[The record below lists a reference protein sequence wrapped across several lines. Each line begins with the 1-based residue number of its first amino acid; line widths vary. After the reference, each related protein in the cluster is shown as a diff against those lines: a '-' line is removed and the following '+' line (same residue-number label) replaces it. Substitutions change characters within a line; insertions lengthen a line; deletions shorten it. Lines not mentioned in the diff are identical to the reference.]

1 MRGRFTLKKYAKL
14 FLNNFELIFASL
26 CVTTTTLLV
35 LMNVFLRYFM
45 NTGIYWSEEVA
56 TMCFVWCIFVG
67 SASAY
72 KNGAHLGVDL
82 LVKKLPKVPRAIVKI
97 LVDILLIAI
106 NGYILY
112 LSIKFVSTSY
122 QKPTAVLAISS
133 AWVSSSLI
141 VGFGL
146 TTIYAIRDLVKDIMK
161 TVKGEEL

>member
-1 MRGRFTLKKYAKL
+1 MKRYAKL
-14 FLNNFELIFASL
+14 FLDNFELIFASI
-26 CVTTTTLLV
+26 CVSVTTILV
-35 LMNVFLRYFM
+35 LVNVFLRYFM

-67 SASAY
+67 SAAAY

-82 LVKKLPKVPRAIVKI
+82 VIKKLPKGPRAIVKI
-97 LVDILLIAI
+97 LVDILLILI

-112 LSIKFVSTSY
+112 LSVKFVSTSY

-146 TTIYAIRDLVKDIMK
+146 TTVYAIRDLIKDIVK

>member
-1 MRGRFTLKKYAKL
+1 LKKYAKL
-14 FLNNFELIFASL
+14 FLANFELIFASL

-82 LVKKLPKVPRAIVKI
+82 LVRKLPKVPRAIVKI
-97 LVDILLIAI
+97 LVDILLILI

-112 LSIKFVSTSY
+112 LSVKFVSTSY

-146 TTIYAIRDLVKDIMK
+146 TTIYAIRDMVADIIK

>member
-1 MRGRFTLKKYAKL
+1 MKKYVKL
-14 FLNNFELIFASL
+14 FLNNFELVFASL

-72 KNGAHLGVDL
+72 KNGAHLGVDI
-82 LVKKLPKVPRAIVKI
+82 LVKKLPKWSRAIVKI

-146 TTIYAIRDLVKDIMK
+146 TTIYAIRDLVKDIVK

>member
-1 MRGRFTLKKYAKL
+1 MKKYAKL

-82 LVKKLPKVPRAIVKI
+82 LVRKLPKVPRAIVKI
-97 LVDILLIAI
+97 LVDILLILI

-146 TTIYAIRDLVKDIMK
+146 TTIYAIRDMVVDVIK

>member
-1 MRGRFTLKKYAKL
+1 MKKYAKL

-146 TTIYAIRDLVKDIMK
+146 TTIYAIRDLIKDIVK

>member
-1 MRGRFTLKKYAKL
+1 MKKYAKL

-26 CVTTTTLLV
+26 CVTATTLLV

-112 LSIKFVSTSY
+112 LSVKFVSTSY

-146 TTIYAIRDLVKDIMK
+146 TTIYAIRDMVVDIIK

>member
-1 MRGRFTLKKYAKL
+1 MKKYAKL

-97 LVDILLIAI
+97 LVDILLILI

-112 LSIKFVSTSY
+112 LSVKFVSTSY

-146 TTIYAIRDLVKDIMK
+146 TTIYAIRDMVVDIIK

>member
-1 MRGRFTLKKYAKL
+1 MKKYVKL

-82 LVKKLPKVPRAIVKI
+82 LVRKLPKVPRAIVKI
-97 LVDILLIAI
+97 LVDILLILI

-112 LSIKFVSTSY
+112 LSVKFVSTSY

-146 TTIYAIRDLVKDIMK
+146 TTIYAIRDLVKDILK

>member
-1 MRGRFTLKKYAKL
+1 M
-14 FLNNFELIFASL
+14 IFASL

-82 LVKKLPKVPRAIVKI
+82 LVRKLPKVPRAIVKI
-97 LVDILLIAI
+97 LVDILLILI

-146 TTIYAIRDLVKDIMK
+146 TTIYAIRDMVADIIK

>member
-1 MRGRFTLKKYAKL
+1 MKKYAKL

-97 LVDILLIAI
+97 IVDILLIAI

-146 TTIYAIRDLVKDIMK
+146 TTIYAIRDMVVDIIK

>member
-1 MRGRFTLKKYAKL
+1 MKKYAKL
-14 FLNNFELIFASL
+14 IFSNFELIFASL
-26 CVTTTTLLV
+26 CVTATTLLV

-97 LVDILLIAI
+97 LVDILLILI

-146 TTIYAIRDLVKDIMK
+146 TTIYAIRDMVVDVIK

>member
-1 MRGRFTLKKYAKL
+1 MKKYAKFL
-14 FLNNFELIFASL
+14 LNNFELIFASL

-67 SASAY
+67 SAAAY
-72 KNGAHLGVDL
+72 KNGAHPGVDI
-82 LVKKLPKVPRAIVKI
+82 LVKKLPKWPRAIVKI

-146 TTIYAIRDLVKDIMK
+146 TTIYAIRDLVKDIVK

>member
-1 MRGRFTLKKYAKL
+1 MKKYVKL

-82 LVKKLPKVPRAIVKI
+82 LVRKLPKVPRAIVKI
-97 LVDILLIAI
+97 LVDILLILI

-146 TTIYAIRDLVKDIMK
+146 TTIYAIRDLVKDIVK

>member
-1 MRGRFTLKKYAKL
+1 MKKYAKL

-97 LVDILLIAI
+97 IVDILLILI

-146 TTIYAIRDLVKDIMK
+146 TTIYAIRDLIKDIVK

>member
-1 MRGRFTLKKYAKL
+1 MKKYAKL

-97 LVDILLIAI
+97 IVDILLIAI

-146 TTIYAIRDLVKDIMK
+146 TTIYAIRDLIRDIVK

>member
-1 MRGRFTLKKYAKL
+1 MKKYVKL
-14 FLNNFELIFASL
+14 FLNNFELVFASL

-97 LVDILLIAI
+97 IVDILLIAI

-146 TTIYAIRDLVKDIMK
+146 TTIYAIRDLIRDIVK

>member
-1 MRGRFTLKKYAKL
+1 MKKYAKL

-26 CVTTTTLLV
+26 CVTATTLLV

-97 LVDILLIAI
+97 IVDILLIAI

-146 TTIYAIRDLVKDIMK
+146 TTIYAIRDMIRDIVK

>member
-1 MRGRFTLKKYAKL
+1 MKKYAKF

-82 LVKKLPKVPRAIVKI
+82 LVKKLPKWPRAIVKI

-146 TTIYAIRDLVKDIMK
+146 TTIYAIRDMVVDVIK

>member
-1 MRGRFTLKKYAKL
+1 MKKYVKL

-82 LVKKLPKVPRAIVKI
+82 LVRKLPKVPRAIVKI
-97 LVDILLIAI
+97 LVDILLILI

-112 LSIKFVSTSY
+112 LSVKFVSTSY

-146 TTIYAIRDLVKDIMK
+146 TTIYAIRDMVADIIK

>member
-1 MRGRFTLKKYAKL
+1 MKKYVKL

-26 CVTTTTLLV
+26 CVTTTTLPV

-82 LVKKLPKVPRAIVKI
+82 LVRKLPKVPRAIVKI
-97 LVDILLIAI
+97 LVDILLILI

-146 TTIYAIRDLVKDIMK
+146 TTIYAIRDMVVDVIK

>member
-1 MRGRFTLKKYAKL
+1 
-14 FLNNFELIFASL
+14 
-26 CVTTTTLLV
+26 
-35 LMNVFLRYFM
+35 
-45 NTGIYWSEEVA
+45 
-56 TMCFVWCIFVG
+56 MCFVWCIFVG

-97 LVDILLIAI
+97 IVDILLILI

-146 TTIYAIRDLVKDIMK
+146 TTIYAIRDLIKDIMK

>member
-1 MRGRFTLKKYAKL
+1 MKKYVKL
-14 FLNNFELIFASL
+14 FLNNFELVFASL

-146 TTIYAIRDLVKDIMK
+146 TTIYAIRDLIKDIMK

>member
-1 MRGRFTLKKYAKL
+1 MKKYAKL
-14 FLNNFELIFASL
+14 FLGNFELIFASI
-26 CVTTTTLLV
+26 CISVTTLLV

-82 LVKKLPKVPRAIVKI
+82 LVRKLPKIPRAIVKI
-97 LVDILLIAI
+97 LVDILLILI

-112 LSIKFVSTSY
+112 LAIVFVSTSY

-146 TTIYAIRDLVKDIMK
+146 TTIYAIRDLVKDIVK

>member
-1 MRGRFTLKKYAKL
+1 MKKYAKL
-14 FLNNFELIFASL
+14 FLNNIELIFASL

-45 NTGIYWSEEVA
+45 NTGINWSEEVA

-146 TTIYAIRDLVKDIMK
+146 TTIYAIRDLIRDIVK

>member
-1 MRGRFTLKKYAKL
+1 MKNYGKL
-14 FLNNFELIFASL
+14 FLQNFELIFASI
-26 CVTTTTLLV
+26 CVSITTVLV
-35 LMNVFLRYFM
+35 LVNVFLRYFM
-45 NTGIYWSEEVA
+45 NTGLYWSEEVA

-67 SASAY
+67 SAAAY

-97 LVDILLIAI
+97 IVDIILILI

-112 LSIKFVSTSY
+112 LSVKFVSTSY

-146 TTIYAIRDLVKDIMK
+146 TTVYAIRDLVVDVMK

>member
-1 MRGRFTLKKYAKL
+1 MKKYVKL

-82 LVKKLPKVPRAIVKI
+82 LVRKLPKVPRAIVKI
-97 LVDILLIAI
+97 LVDILLILI

-146 TTIYAIRDLVKDIMK
+146 TTIYAIRDMVVDIIK

>member
-1 MRGRFTLKKYAKL
+1 MKKYAKL

-82 LVKKLPKVPRAIVKI
+82 LVKKLPKIPRAIVKI
-97 LVDILLIAI
+97 IVDILLIAI

>member
-1 MRGRFTLKKYAKL
+1 MKKYVKL

-82 LVKKLPKVPRAIVKI
+82 LVRKLPKVPRAIVKI
-97 LVDILLIAI
+97 LVDILLILI

-146 TTIYAIRDLVKDIMK
+146 TTIYAIRDMVVDVIK

>member
-1 MRGRFTLKKYAKL
+1 MKKYAKL

-26 CVTTTTLLV
+26 CVTATTLLV

-97 LVDILLIAI
+97 IVDILLIAI

-146 TTIYAIRDLVKDIMK
+146 TTIYAIRDLIRDIVK

>member
-1 MRGRFTLKKYAKL
+1 MKKYVKL

-82 LVKKLPKVPRAIVKI
+82 LVKKLPKGPRAVVKI
-97 LVDILLIAI
+97 LVDILLILI

-112 LSIKFVSTSY
+112 LSVKFVSTSY

-146 TTIYAIRDLVKDIMK
+146 TTIYAFRDMVVDVIK

>member
-1 MRGRFTLKKYAKL
+1 MKKYAKF
-14 FLNNFELIFASL
+14 FLDNFELIFASL

-82 LVKKLPKVPRAIVKI
+82 LVRKLPKVPRAIVKI
-97 LVDILLIAI
+97 LVDILLILI

-112 LSIKFVSTSY
+112 LSVKFVSTSY

-146 TTIYAIRDLVKDIMK
+146 TTIYAIRDMVVDVIK

>member
-1 MRGRFTLKKYAKL
+1 MKKYVKL

-82 LVKKLPKVPRAIVKI
+82 LVRKLPKVPRAIVKI
-97 LVDILLIAI
+97 LVDILLILI

-112 LSIKFVSTSY
+112 LSVKFVSTSY

-146 TTIYAIRDLVKDIMK
+146 TTIYAIRDLVVDIIK

>member
-1 MRGRFTLKKYAKL
+1 MKKYAKL

-26 CVTTTTLLV
+26 CVTATTLLV

-82 LVKKLPKVPRAIVKI
+82 LVKKLPKIPRAIVKI
-97 LVDILLIAI
+97 IVDILLIAI

-112 LSIKFVSTSY
+112 LSVKFVSTSY
-122 QKPTAVLAISS
+122 MKPTAVLAISS

-146 TTIYAIRDLVKDIMK
+146 TTIYAIRDLIRDIVK

>member
-1 MRGRFTLKKYAKL
+1 LKKYVKL

-82 LVKKLPKVPRAIVKI
+82 LVRKLPKVPRAIVKI
-97 LVDILLIAI
+97 LVDILLILI

-146 TTIYAIRDLVKDIMK
+146 TTIYAIRDMVVDVIK

>member
-1 MRGRFTLKKYAKL
+1 MKKYVKL

-56 TMCFVWCIFVG
+56 TMCFVWCSFVG

-82 LVKKLPKVPRAIVKI
+82 LVRKLPKVPRAIVKI
-97 LVDILLIAI
+97 LVDILLILI

-112 LSIKFVSTSY
+112 LSVKFVSTSY

-146 TTIYAIRDLVKDIMK
+146 TTIYAIRDMVVDVIK

>member
-1 MRGRFTLKKYAKL
+1 MKKYAKL
-14 FLNNFELIFASL
+14 FLDNFELIFASL
-26 CVTTTTLLV
+26 CVSVTTILV
-35 LMNVFLRYFM
+35 LVNVFLRYFM

-67 SASAY
+67 SAAAY

-82 LVKKLPKVPRAIVKI
+82 LVKKLPKIPRAIVKI

-112 LSIKFVSTSY
+112 LSVKFVSTSY

-146 TTIYAIRDLVKDIMK
+146 TTVYAIRDLIRDIIK

>member
-1 MRGRFTLKKYAKL
+1 MKKYAKFL
-14 FLNNFELIFASL
+14 LNNFELIFASL

-97 LVDILLIAI
+97 LVDILLILI

-146 TTIYAIRDLVKDIMK
+146 TTIYAIRGMVVDIIK

>member
-1 MRGRFTLKKYAKL
+1 MKKYAKL

-26 CVTTTTLLV
+26 CVTATTLLV

-97 LVDILLIAI
+97 LVDILLILI

-146 TTIYAIRDLVKDIMK
+146 TTIYAIRDMVVDIIK

>member
-1 MRGRFTLKKYAKL
+1 MKKYAKL

-82 LVKKLPKVPRAIVKI
+82 LVKKLPKIPRAIVKI
-97 LVDILLIAI
+97 IVDILLIAI

-112 LSIKFVSTSY
+112 LSVKFVSTSY
-122 QKPTAVLAISS
+122 LKPTAVLAISS

>member
-1 MRGRFTLKKYAKL
+1 LKKYVKL

-82 LVKKLPKVPRAIVKI
+82 LVRKLPKVPRAIVKI
-97 LVDILLIAI
+97 LVDILLILI

-112 LSIKFVSTSY
+112 LSVKFVSTSY

-146 TTIYAIRDLVKDIMK
+146 TTIYAIRDMVVDVIN